1 MVGDQWQDVMYNA
14 IQANG
19 SFAVAYFVG
28 LVLIGNFIMLNLFL
42 TVLLGNF
49 ELASLKTRGT
59 HEDNILKKFENK
71 VL

>member
-1 MVGDQWQDVMYNA
+1 MYNA
-14 IQANG
+14 ILANG
-19 SFAVAYFVG
+19 SFAISYFVG

-49 ELASLKTRGT
+49 ELASLITRGT